1 MKLNFK
7 RAAAWGMGTTLMV
20 ALIAFAVMGV
30 AGIVGWEYTNS
41 NQFCAT
47 MCHSVHPEEIRANTT
62 SSHANVKCVECHMGR
77 LGTLHLMALKPT
89 HLKELWG
96 MIAGYE
102 RPTHAHAL
110 RPARDNCEGCHWP
123 SAEHHDSLALKKR
136 YATDEDSS
144 ETINRILIHTAVG
157 IPRVA
162 NAKGVHW
169 HIDNEVTFVATDHQ
183 RREIPWV
190 QVKDKDGKVTT
201 YTDVTK
207 KLTEADLAKHEKRRM
222 ECFDCHNQAGH
233 PLSNPSHLVDEALA
247 TGRIDRENVKF
258 AKKRAEELIAQAAKI
273 SGPYE
278 EVKPKFA
285 ALVEASALKGELT
298 VEQRAAEKGFQA
310 EMTRILATTSFNRP
324 ELSWKSFPDHG
335 GHNDT
340 PGCFRCHDGKHQTDK
355 GQAIRLQCT
364 LCHDLPQVT
373 RESGK
378 GSVPSTTMAGMT
390 PPDSHSE
397 PNFMHDHRM
406 KFDQSCTMCHGKNLE
421 FGREG
426 GNFCA
431 NPACHGRKWP
441 GVNLSAKAN
450 GGG

>member
-1 MKLNFK
+1 L
-7 RAAAWGMGTTLMV
+7 
-20 ALIAFAVMGV
+20 
-30 AGIVGWEYTNS
+30 
-41 NQFCAT
+41 
-47 MCHSVHPEEIRANTT
+47 
-62 SSHANVKCVECHMGR
+62 
-77 LGTLHLMALKPT
+77 ALKPT

-102 RPTHAHAL
+102 RPLSAHAL
-110 RPARDNCEGCHWP
+110 RPSRDNCEGCHWP
-123 SAEHHDSLALKKR
+123 LAEHHDSLAFKKR
-136 YATDEDSS
+136 YATDEESS

-169 HIDNEVTFVATDHQ
+169 HVENEVTFVATDPQ

-201 YTDVTK
+201 YADVTK
-207 KLTEADLAKHEKRRM
+207 KTTEADLAKHEKRRM

-233 PLSNPSHLVDEALA
+233 PLSSPENLVDDAMA
-247 TGRIDRENVKF
+247 RGNIDREQVKS
-258 AKKRAEELIAQAAKI
+258 AKARAMVLIEQTGKLA
-273 SGPYE
+273 GPYE
-278 EVKPKFA
+278 ELKPKIA
-285 ALVEASALKGELT
+285 ALVAASTPKGEMT
-298 VEQRAAEKGFQA
+298 VEQRAAEKNFQA

-324 ELSWKSFPDHG
+324 ELSWKSFPDHN
-335 GHNDT
+335 GHKDT
-340 PGCFRCHDGKHQTDK
+340 PGCFRCHDGKHQTEK

-373 RESGK
+373 RENGK

-441 GVNLSAKAN
+441 GVNLSAKP